1 MNVRT
6 IMVACDL
13 SRVPN
18 EHQDTSGNALNCQD
32 TEQLMERRQFKI
44 TSNGNWIQM
53 AALKDP
59 TAG

>member
-1 MNVRT
+1 
-6 IMVACDL
+6 MVACDL

-32 TEQLMERRQFKI
+32 TEQLTERRQLKI

-59 TAG
+59 IAG